1 MVALLDGWLE
11 RGHGPLPRRL
21 ASSLRHLLDAGVLA
35 PGWQLPPERTLARR
49 LGVSRTT
56 VTQAL
61 DELRCIG
68 LLESSQG
75 RGTFVVGPDVTRPP
89 GTRIIEHL
97 ASGPGIDLAKGDA
110 PDLSH
115 LPEIAL
121 EMWQLAAHVGGAAVH
136 AAGLD
141 AMRAAV
147 ADLHCRGGV
156 TGRPRTTDPAQIHV
170 TAGSHQATSLL
181 LTTLAPPGARVAVAE
196 WSYAGLFDILDQ
208 CELQPVGVPLDRH
221 GLDPDALRDVILRHR
236 PAVMYFQAGP
246 QIPTGQCSPAH
257 RISEIARVVD
267 DYDLT
272 VIEDTTVASTTFTTP
287 ATMLA
292 DTCTLATVVTT
303 GSLSK
308 LCFSGLRI
316 GWIRGPHHIV
326 SDTTHRHL
334 GHDLGASTPSQILAL
349 QLLPHLDHI
358 AEQRRQRLDERVT
371 AALDQLALVLPDALI
386 EPPAGNSILWARTPL
401 DDSTDFVD
409 LARRHGVRIAPGS
422 IHHPKR
428 ATTPYV
434 RIDVDRPKPITEEGI
449 DRLGTAWRSR
459 PTPGQL
465 IVPIGLM
472 NARGTN
478 GRRTPH

>member
-1 MVALLDGWLE
+1 MAALMEGWLE

-21 ASSLRHLLDAGVLA
+21 VSSLRHLLNAGVLP

-61 DELRCIG
+61 DELRGIG
-68 LLESSQG
+68 LLESTQG
-75 RGTFVVGPDVTRPP
+75 RGTFVMGPEAARPP

-115 LPEIAL
+115 LPDIAV
-121 EMWQLAAHVGGAAVH
+121 EMWQLADHVGGAAVH

-147 ADLHCRGGV
+147 ADLYCRGGV
-156 TGRPRTTDPAQIHV
+156 TGRPRLTDPTQIHV

-181 LTTLAPPGARVAVAE
+181 LSTLAPRGARVAVAE
-196 WSYAGLFDILDQ
+196 WSYAGLFDILDR
-208 CELQPVGVPLDRH
+208 CELRPIGVPLDRH
-221 GLDPDALRDVILRHR
+221 GLEPDALNDVIRRHR

-246 QIPTGQCSPAH
+246 QIPTGQCSPEH
-257 RISEIARVVD
+257 RIYEIARLVD
-267 DYDLT
+267 EYDLT

-292 DTCTLATVVTT
+292 DTCRHATVVTT

-316 GWIRGPHHIV
+316 GWIRGPHDLV
-326 SDTTHRHL
+326 SNTAYRHL

-349 QLLPHLDHI
+349 QLLPHLDLI
-358 AEQRRQRLDERVT
+358 TDRRRAGLREGVV
-371 AALDQLALVLPDALI
+371 AALDQLAHVLPDARI
-386 EPPAGNSILWARTPL
+386 EPPAGNSILWARMPL
-401 DDSTDFVD
+401 DDATEFID

-422 IHHPKR
+422 IHHPTR
-428 ATTPYV
+428 TTTPFV
-434 RIDVDRPKPITEEGI
+434 RIDIDRPKAIAEEGI
-449 DRLGTAWRSR
+449 DRLGAAWRTR
-459 PTPGQL
+459 HKPTQ
-465 IVPIGLM
+465 
-472 NARGTN
+472 
-478 GRRTPH
+478 